1 MCDFSSAYNK
11 AARRSSR
18 PECAGLKGFSSKQR
32 ITFQEVDDKGAK
44 AIGVILAVGVP

>member
-44 AIGVILAVGVP
+44 GVILAVGVP